1 MDLRFDASDFDA
13 LARDLTAAA
22 AADLLGQ
29 VESSVKAEAGNVKTA
44 MRADMAASTHF
55 GQVAH
60 VIDYDVDRF
69 TEHVR
74 AEVGPRTAGK
84 TVGDLAHIAYFGG
97 SDGRGRAKG
106 GGTVPDPEIHL
117 DAAADSLEG
126 YVGKILDGLL

>member
-1 MDLRFDASDFDA
+1 MDLRFDASDFAA
-13 LARDLTAAA
+13 LARDLNQAA

-29 VESSVKAEAGNVKTA
+29 VEASVKAEANNVKEA
-44 MRADMAASTHF
+44 MRADMAASRHF

-69 TEHVR
+69 TSHTR
-74 AEVGPRTAGK
+74 AEIGPRTAGK
-84 TVGDLAHIAYFGG
+84 TVGDLAHLAYFGG
-97 SDGRGRAKG
+97 SNGG

-117 DAAADSLEG
+117 DAAADSIEG

>member
-1 MDLRFDASDFDA
+1 MTSFTFDASDFDA
-13 LARDLTAAA
+13 LARDLSAAA

-29 VESSVKAEAGNVKTA
+29 VESSVKAEAGNVKEA
-44 MRADMAASTHF
+44 MRADMAASRHF

-60 VIDYDVDRF
+60 VIDYDIDRF

-74 AEVGPRTAGK
+74 AEIGPRTAGK
-84 TVGDLAHIAYFGG
+84 TVGDLAHFAYFGG
-97 SDGRGRAKG
+97 ARGG

-117 DAAADSLEG
+117 DAAGDSLEE